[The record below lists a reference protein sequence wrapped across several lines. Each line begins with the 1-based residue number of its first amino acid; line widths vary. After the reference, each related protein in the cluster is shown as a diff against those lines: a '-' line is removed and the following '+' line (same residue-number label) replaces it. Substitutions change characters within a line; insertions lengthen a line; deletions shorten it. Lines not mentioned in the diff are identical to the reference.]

1 MISLTTAALQTGSR
15 VASAYAEARAAAAP
29 SPTAAAPQG
38 FSAAA
43 RDFAAVMEQA
53 DTVAVGAM
61 QGRNDTQA
69 LVQSIAEAQMAL
81 GRFGVAEEV
90 AKTVVFLASPASS
103 YTTGTNVVI
112 DGGYTKRVQF

>member
-29 SPTAAAPQG
+29 SPATAPQG

-81 GRFGVAEEV
+81 ETAVAIRD
-90 AKTVVFLASPASS
+90 KVVEAYQDILRMP
-103 YTTGTNVVI
+103 V
-112 DGGYTKRVQF
+112 